1 TIYYPLQLFSEYNYG
16 TSLDVYVDSKTYD
29 TDEFYIGLAESKT
42 EQKDVPYLDV
52 SATYKEDGEVII
64 NVVNRD
70 KDEPITT
77 DIISQK
83 GEFSGELEVYEV
95 NGPDI
100 KAENDFDQIKVQTE
114 QKQPIKSSGTK
125 VTYTFRSEERRVGK
139 ASRKR
144 LNEKRDRNVTGV
156 KTSALPILW

>member
-1 TIYYPLQLFSEYNYG
+1 LSEVNDG
-16 TSLDVYVDSKTYD
+16 TTFDVYVESKTYE
-29 TDEFYIGLAESKT
+29 TNEFSLSLAESKT

-70 KDEPITT
+70 NDEPITT

-83 GEFSGELEVYEV
+83 GELSGELEVYEV

-100 KAENDFDQIKVQTE
+100 KDENDFDQIKVQNE
-114 QKQPIKSSGTK
+114 QKQPIK
-125 VTYTFRSEERRVGK
+125 
-139 ASRKR
+139 
-144 LNEKRDRNVTGV
+144 
-156 KTSALPILW
+156 